1 MATAFDR
8 ISATSV
14 KGICYR
20 SGSLYGIA
28 EDGIVMI
35 SPSTGLVTSKLSEV
49 GGHAIAYDDTMDLFL
64 VAGRMLG
71 NSVVFSVSPSGQ
83 ISGIVVSQFFH
94 GIAYNMGFLY
104 GCSDNGLFK
113 ITVSDGTTA
122 RLSGV
127 SGRDTA
133 ICGTD
138 LYVSDPGAGIWT
150 CDITTGAIT
159 AVFDELECQALGYDI
174 DNQKLWASE
183 IGGLYSIA
191 CASGG
196 GGGPSSDSWVF
207 IGPDNHHWIGGDN
220 AIWI

>member
-1 MATAFDR
+1 MATTFDR

-20 SGSLYGIA
+20 AGSLYGIA

-49 GGHAIAYDDTMDLFL
+49 GGHAIAYDDDLDRFL
-64 VAGRMLG
+64 VSGRMLG
-71 NSVVFSVSPSGQ
+71 NSVVLAVNTSGV
-83 ISGIVVSQFFH
+83 ISGVLVTQFYH
-94 GIAYNMGFLY
+94 GLCYSMGFLY
-104 GCSDNGLFK
+104 GCNDNGLFK
-113 ITVSDGTTA
+113 ITVADGTTVK
-122 RLSGV
+122 LSGV

-133 ICGTD
+133 VCGTD
-138 LYVSDPGAGIWT
+138 LYVSDPGAGIFT
-150 CDITTGAIT
+150 CNLTTGAIT
-159 AVFDELECQALGYDI
+159 AVLDELECEALGYDI

-183 IGGLYSIA
+183 IGGLYSVA

-196 GGGPSSDSWVF
+196 GGGPSSDSWVW
-207 IGPDNHHWIGGDN
+207 IGPDNHSWIGGDN